1 MHAVAVGVCNFF
13 FISFSFSHW
22 ASLTFT
28 ELQKA
33 GQSAEPCGGSWPRG
47 ARDTRAVGALLR
59 AAEGARM
66 CARFARINC
75 SVEAWTV
82 VSLGPCLR
90 LCLCVWPWPAILFRP
105 CSINPVNYG
114 LDGIEKNL

>member
-1 MHAVAVGVCNFF
+1 M
-13 FISFSFSHW
+13 W
-22 ASLTFT
+22 
-28 ELQKA
+28 
-33 GQSAEPCGGSWPRG
+33 GSWPRG